1 MQKKQ
6 PQENLLQ
13 ESSDTDSKRYRPEMK
28 CEELI
33 QNIHDLCER
42 YGMSYYALAKA
53 ADVSPSTLHELM
65 TGKTKPYL
73 YTVYKICNALDISIS
88 DLLLEE
94 SRVPGMVSELNEKEQ
109 ELVYLYRK

>member
-13 ESSDTDSKRYRPEMK
+13 ESSDTDFKRYRPEMK

-42 YGMSYYALAKA
+42 YG
-53 ADVSPSTLHELM
+53 
-65 TGKTKPYL
+65 
-73 YTVYKICNALDISIS
+73 KI
-88 DLLLEE
+88 
-94 SRVPGMVSELNEKEQ
+94 
-109 ELVYLYRK
+109 

>member
-13 ESSDTDSKRYRPEMK
+13 ESSDTDFKRYRPEMK

-65 TGKTKPYL
+65 TGKTKPFTRYVMLWIFQFRIFFWKRAGYL
-73 YTVYKICNALDISIS
+73 VW
-88 DLLLEE
+88 
-94 SRVPGMVSELNEKEQ
+94 
-109 ELVYLYRK
+109 

>member
-42 YGMSYYALAKA
+42 YGMSYYGFGKSGGCLA
-53 ADVSPSTLHELM
+53 
-65 TGKTKPYL
+65 
-73 YTVYKICNALDISIS
+73 VYAT
-88 DLLLEE
+88 
-94 SRVPGMVSELNEKEQ
+94 
-109 ELVYLYRK
+109 